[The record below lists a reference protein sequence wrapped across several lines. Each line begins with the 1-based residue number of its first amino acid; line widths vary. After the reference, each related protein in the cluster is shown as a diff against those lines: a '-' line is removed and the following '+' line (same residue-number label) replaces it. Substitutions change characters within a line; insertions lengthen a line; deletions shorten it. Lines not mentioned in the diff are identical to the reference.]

1 VIEEHHIISPCCVYH
16 TGDRNSARPVSY
28 YIGQQLWPWPAYEV
42 RFGTH
47 RMERIEKRKQK
58 KWCAPCTDKRLSW
71 TYTTVGHC
79 SDAVTPESSTIFPIA
94 ERERECVWGRDP
106 LKDHPTRSTVSFFIP
121 LHFHTPSD
129 KFNFWGEYI
138 KTVY

>member
-94 ERERECVWGRDP
+94 ERERESVGGGGTPSKTTP
-106 LKDHPTRSTVSFFIP
+106 LAQQFPSLFLSIFIP
-121 LHFHTPSD
+121 PATNLTFGA
-129 KFNFWGEYI
+129 NI
-138 KTVY
+138 

>member
-1 VIEEHHIISPCCVYH
+1 MIEQREEHHHIISPCC
-16 TGDRNSARPVSY
+16 ASY
-28 YIGQQLWPWPAYEV
+28 RGQEFSPPRELYMGQQLWPWPAYEV

-47 RMERIEKRKQK
+47 SMERRKRKQK

-94 ERERECVWGRDP
+94 ERERESVCGGGGTPSKTTP
-106 LKDHPTRSTVSFFIP
+106 LAQQFPSFFLSIFIP
-121 LHFHTPSD
+121 QATNLTFGA
-129 KFNFWGEYI
+129 NI
-138 KTVY
+138 